1 MGIGIDVAELGGSDG
16 REEYGAEYPN
26 AAIWIR
32 EDHVDYTDAIT
43 TIRAPTLLILGDVDP
58 ISPVA
63 PGRRLAQLLPNSE
76 LHVLPGGTHSL
87 AHDRPDEVARLIEDR
102 SSTHIKPLAV

>member
-1 MGIGIDVAELGGSDG
+1 MLTATSGGIDVAELGGSDW

-26 AAIWIR
+26 AALWIR
-32 EDHVDYTDAIT
+32 EDHVDYTDAIA
-43 TIRAPTLLILGDVDP
+43 TIRAPTLLIWGDVDP

-63 PGRRLAQLLPNSE
+63 AGRRLAQLLPNSE

-87 AHDRPDEVARLIEDR
+87 AHDRPDEVARLIEAHL
-102 SSTHIKPLAV
+102 T